1 MKLLKEYNT
10 LSVQVNDILA
20 ENRQLRTFYNVPEN
34 FGVDRENIK
43 VLDQERIEDF
53 KKLIGVLQSDNYT
66 LEKERA
72 SLKHQLKTQ
81 AMLYQNGESE
91 PSKRYK
97 NLTEDELFKVDKYA
111 MRLKAG
117 DAEDG
122 ADMYGL
128 KKAHEELK
136 RKYEAL

>member
-81 AMLYQNGESE
+81 AMLY
-91 PSKRYK
+91 
-97 NLTEDELFKVDKYA
+97 
-111 MRLKAG
+111 
-117 DAEDG
+117 
-122 ADMYGL
+122 
-128 KKAHEELK
+128 
-136 RKYEAL
+136 